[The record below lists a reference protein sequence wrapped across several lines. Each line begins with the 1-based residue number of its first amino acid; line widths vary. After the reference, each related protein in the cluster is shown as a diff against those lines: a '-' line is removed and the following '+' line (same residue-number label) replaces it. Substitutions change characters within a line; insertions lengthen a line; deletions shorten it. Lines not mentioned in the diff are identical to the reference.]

1 MSEVL
6 NAPLNPVQ
14 RPKSKCSRVRIL
26 LRAGNILSFQKT
38 LVKNMKRRRF
48 IQSASAATTAVL
60 VSGLTTACAQGL
72 SNTPKAPSPAQANR
86 FQQEIR
92 QIETDSGGRLGVSVL
107 DTQTGLAYAWRGDER
122 FPMCSTFKFLAAAL
136 VLSRVDQGQE
146 QLTRR
151 IAMQASDIV
160 PYSPATQPRVDGQ
173 PMSMAELCD
182 AAVTLSDNAAANLM
196 LKSFGGPQ
204 GLTAY
209 ARSLGDELT
218 RLDRIEPD
226 LNEATPGDP
235 RDTTTPDA
243 MLKTMQKIVL
253 GSALSPASREQ
264 ITRWLIDNKTG
275 GKKLRAGLP
284 AGWRAGDKT
293 GSGGHG
299 TNNDI
304 AVLWPPGRAPVLVTS
319 FLTQTSADLGVR
331 DRAIAEVGRVVAGLV
346 TGDGA

>member
-1 MSEVL
+1 M
-6 NAPLNPVQ
+6 
-14 RPKSKCSRVRIL
+14 
-26 LRAGNILSFQKT
+26 
-38 LVKNMKRRRF
+38 KNMERRRF
-48 IQSASAATTAVL
+48 IHSASAATAAFFT
-60 VSGLTTACAQGL
+60 SGLTTGCAQ
-72 SNTPKAPSPAQANR
+72 SRWATANAPSPAQASR

-146 QLTRR
+146 QLSRR
-151 IAMQASDIV
+151 IAVQASDIV
-160 PYSPATQPRVDGQ
+160 PYSPATQPRVGGL
-173 PMSMAELCD
+173 PMTVAELCE
-182 AAVTLSDNAAANLM
+182 ATVTLSDNAAANLL

-209 ARSLGDELT
+209 ARSLGDKFT
-218 RLDRIEPD
+218 RLDRFEPD

-243 MLKTMQKIVL
+243 MLRAIQKIVL
-253 GSALSPASREQ
+253 GRALSPASREQ

-275 GKKLRAGLP
+275 DKKLRAGLP
-284 AGWRAGDKT
+284 AGWRVGDKT
-293 GSGGHG
+293 GGGERG

-304 AVLWPPGRAPVLVTS
+304 GVLWPPGRAPVLVTCY
-319 FLTQTSADLGVR
+319 LTQSSANLGIR
-331 DRAIAEVGRVVAGLV
+331 DRAISEVGRVAAGFA
-346 TGDGA
+346 G

>member
-1 MSEVL
+1 M
-6 NAPLNPVQ
+6 
-14 RPKSKCSRVRIL
+14 
-26 LRAGNILSFQKT
+26 
-38 LVKNMKRRRF
+38 KNMERRRF
-48 IQSASAATTAVL
+48 IHSASAATAVFFS
-60 VSGLTTACAQGL
+60 SGLTTGCAQ
-72 SNTPKAPSPAQANR
+72 SRWATANAPSPAQASR

-92 QIETDSGGRLGVSVL
+92 QIETASGGRLGVSVL

-146 QLTRR
+146 QLSRR
-151 IAMQASDIV
+151 IAVQASDIV
-160 PYSPATQPRVDGQ
+160 PYSPATQPRVGGL
-173 PMSMAELCD
+173 PMTMAELCE
-182 AAVTLSDNAAANLM
+182 ATVTLSDNAAGNLL

-209 ARSLGDELT
+209 ARSLGDEFT
-218 RLDRIEPD
+218 RLDRFEPD

-253 GSALSPASREQ
+253 GRALTPASREQ

-275 GKKLRAGLP
+275 DKKLRAGLP
-284 AGWRAGDKT
+284 AGWRVGDKT
-293 GSGGHG
+293 GGGERG

-304 AVLWPPGRAPVLVTS
+304 GVLWPPGRAPVLVTS
-319 FLTQTSADLGVR
+319 FLTQTSVDLRVR
-331 DRAIAEVGRVVAGLV
+331 DRAIAEVGRLVVGLV
-346 TGDGA
+346 AEGGA